1 MENDKN
7 IKSMNTNLNPRFHC
21 SNPKNKLTNKN
32 NATWHKKPKRNTL
45 IPLNCLIL
53 TIPFT
58 LFDNNY
64 IKTTHTSPFFPN
76 KIIFGELFFSSPN
89 INHE

>member
-32 NATWHKKPKRNTL
+32 NATWYKKPNRNTL

-53 TIPFT
+53 MDSFT
-58 LFDNNY
+58 HFDFSLFTYLCTLN
-64 IKTTHTSPFFPN
+64 
-76 KIIFGELFFSSPN
+76 
-89 INHE
+89 

>member
-32 NATWHKKPKRNTL
+32 NATEYKKPKRKTL

-58 LFDNNY
+58 FSDNT
-64 IKTTHTSPFFPN
+64 I
-76 KIIFGELFFSSPN
+76 
-89 INHE
+89 

>member
-7 IKSMNTNLNPRFHC
+7 IKSMYTNLNPRFHC

-32 NATWHKKPKRNTL
+32 NATWYKKPKKNTL
-45 IPLNCLIL
+45 IPLNFLIL